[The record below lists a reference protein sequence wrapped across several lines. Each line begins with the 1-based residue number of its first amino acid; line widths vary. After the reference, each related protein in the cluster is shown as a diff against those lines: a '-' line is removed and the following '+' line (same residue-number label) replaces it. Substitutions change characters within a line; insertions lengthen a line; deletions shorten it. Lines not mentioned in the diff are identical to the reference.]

1 MICWGCWGQRGKG
14 DCSRQSATELGAR
27 PGDWIWRSR
36 RTGVALC
43 QPICCPGR
51 SGPWISWVCL
61 LQLGTGTKQQV
72 EVGRMENLWDPQG
85 MGLGSKEGYH
95 RCSSSELGMKLGTH
109 IHRALQML
117 LKVIWIQE
125 KTQE

>member
-1 MICWGCWGQRGKG
+1 
-14 DCSRQSATELGAR
+14 
-27 PGDWIWRSR
+27 
-36 RTGVALC
+36 
-43 QPICCPGR
+43 
-51 SGPWISWVCL
+51 
-61 LQLGTGTKQQV
+61 
-72 EVGRMENLWDPQG
+72 MENLWDPQG
-85 MGLGSKEGYH
+85 MGLGSKEGDH

>member
-1 MICWGCWGQRGKG
+1 MIWWGCWGQRGKR

-27 PGDWIWRSR
+27 PGDGSGEAGGQVCIY
-36 RTGVALC
+36 C

-72 EVGRMENLWDPQG
+72 GVGRLEDLWDPQG
-85 MGLGSKEGYH
+85 MGLGSKGGYH
-95 RCSSSELGMKLGTH
+95 RCSTPGLGMKLGTH

-117 LKVIWIQE
+117 LKVI
-125 KTQE
+125 